1 VWNFSTRLITG
12 RIEIMEDRTLV
23 GIDIGTTKICTL
35 VAKVE
40 EDNELRIIGVGIEP
54 SRGMKRGVMVDLES
68 ATIAIARSVEK
79 AQRSSGYEI
88 RSAWVSLAGSHVSS
102 INSKGT
108 AGVSGGIIRQA
119 EVNRAL
125 EAAQSVAIP
134 HNREVIHVIQRGF
147 NVDGQ
152 NGISQP
158 LGMHG
163 YRLEVEAHIITA
175 AETTVENIRKATE
188 AAGVQVQQFVLN
200 PLASGEVVLTET
212 ERSLGVMV
220 CDIGGGT
227 TDLAIY
233 INGDVWHTMVLSIG
247 GSLITSDIAHG
258 LRLPLNQAEEVKKK
272 YGHALKNEVTEDDLF
287 SIRSFGQDN
296 PMQMNRRD
304 LAFIIEARVEEIFR
318 FVLQEIKRS
327 GYDGLLPAG
336 VVLTGGSSLLPGIR
350 KLGAEVLGLPV
361 RVAQPENL
369 VGLVDQLYSP
379 AFSTSVGLLNWA
391 LLMDNAIQ
399 PGRTKVPPVP
409 EDLWE
414 KVKDFARRLLP

>member
-1 VWNFSTRLITG
+1 MT
-12 RIEIMEDRTLV
+12 MEDQTIV

-35 VAKVE
+35 VARVE
-40 EDNELRIIGVGIEP
+40 EDRQLRIMGVGIEP
-54 SRGMKRGVMVDLES
+54 SRGMKRGVMVDLEN

-108 AGVSGGIIRQA
+108 AGVTGGIVRQSD
-119 EVNRAL
+119 VNRAL

-147 NVDGQ
+147 TVDGQ
-152 NGISQP
+152 DGISQP
-158 LGMHG
+158 VGMHG
-163 YRLEVEAHIITA
+163 YRLDVEAHIITA
-175 AETTVENIRKATE
+175 AETTVENIRKAAE

-212 ERSLGVMV
+212 ERQLGVMI

-233 INGDVWHTMVLSIG
+233 IDSDVWHTMVLSVG

-258 LRLPLNQAEEVKKK
+258 LRLSLIQAEEVKKK
-272 YGHALKNEVTEDDLF
+272 YGHAIREEIGSEELF
-287 SIRSFGQDN
+287 SVRSFGSDN
-296 PMQMNRRD
+296 PIQISRRD
-304 LAFIIEARVEEIFR
+304 LSYIIEARVEEIFR

-336 VVLTGGSSLLPGIR
+336 VVLTGGTSLLPGIR
-350 KLGAEVLGLPV
+350 RLASEVLGLPV

-369 VGLVDQLYSP
+369 LGLVDQLYSP
-379 AFSTSVGLLNWA
+379 AYSTSVGLLHWA
-391 LLMDNAIQ
+391 LLMDDSLT
-399 PGRTKVPPVP
+399 PRVVKTPPVP
-409 EDLWE
+409 NDWWD
-414 KVKDFARRLLP
+414 KVKDFANRLLP

>member
-1 VWNFSTRLITG
+1 MDEHTI
-12 RIEIMEDRTLV
+12 V
-23 GIDIGTTKICTL
+23 GIDIGTTKVCTL
-35 VAKVE
+35 VARVE
-40 EDNELRIIGVGIEP
+40 EDNQIRIMGVGIEP
-54 SRGMKRGVMVDLES
+54 SRGMKRGVMVDLEH
-68 ATIAIARSVEK
+68 ATTAIARSVEK

-108 AGVSGGIIRQA
+108 AGVTGGVVRQSD
-119 EVNRAL
+119 VNRAL

-152 NGISQP
+152 DGISQP
-158 LGMHG
+158 VGMHG
-163 YRLEVEAHIITA
+163 YRLDVEAHIITA
-175 AETTVENIRKATE
+175 AETTVENIRKAAD
-188 AAGVQVQQFVLN
+188 AAGVQVLQFVLN

-212 ERSLGVMV
+212 ERQLGVMV

-233 INGDVWHTMVLSIG
+233 INSDVWHTMVLSVG
-247 GSLITSDIAHG
+247 GSLVTSDIAHG
-258 LRLPLNQAEEVKKK
+258 LRLSLTQAEEVKKK
-272 YGHALKNEVTEDDLF
+272 HGHVLKEEIGSEELF
-287 SIRSFGQDN
+287 SVRSFGADN
-296 PMQMNRRD
+296 PVQMSRKD
-304 LAFIIEARVEEIFR
+304 LAYIIEARMEEIFR

-350 KLGAEVLGLPV
+350 KLAADVLGLPV
-361 RVAQPENL
+361 RVAAPENL

-379 AFSTSVGLLNWA
+379 AYSTSVGLLHWA
-391 LLMDNAIQ
+391 LLMDDALIQ
-399 PGRTKVPPVP
+399 KVIKTPPTP
-409 EDLWE
+409 SDLLG
-414 KVKDFARRLLP
+414 KLRDLGKRLLP

>member
-1 VWNFSTRLITG
+1 MDEQTI
-12 RIEIMEDRTLV
+12 V

-35 VAKVE
+35 VARVE
-40 EDNELRIIGVGIEP
+40 DDRQLRIMGVGIEP
-54 SRGMKRGVMVDLES
+54 SRGLKRGVMVDLEN
-68 ATIAIARSVEK
+68 ATIAIARAVEK

-108 AGVSGGIIRQA
+108 AGVNGGIVRQA
-119 EVNRAL
+119 DVNRAL

-147 NVDGQ
+147 TVDGQ
-152 NGISQP
+152 DGISQP
-158 LGMHG
+158 VGMHG
-163 YRLEVEAHIITA
+163 YRLDVEAHIITA
-175 AETTVENIRKATE
+175 AETTVENIRKATDS
-188 AAGVQVQQFVLN
+188 AGVQVLQFVLN

-212 ERSLGVMV
+212 ERQLGVMV

-233 INGDVWHTMVLSIG
+233 INSDVWHTMVLSVG

-258 LRLPLNQAEEVKKK
+258 LRLSLTQAEEVKKR
-272 YGHALKNEVTEDDLF
+272 YGHAIKDEVGSEELF
-287 SIRSFGQDN
+287 SVRSFGSDN
-296 PMQMNRRD
+296 PVQMNRKD

-336 VVLTGGSSLLPGIR
+336 VVLTGGTSLLPGIR
-350 KLGAEVLGLPV
+350 HLAADVLGLPV
-361 RVAQPENL
+361 RIAQPENL
-369 VGLVDQLYSP
+369 LGLVDQLYSP
-379 AFSTSVGLLNWA
+379 AYSTSVGLLHWA
-391 LLMDNAIQ
+391 LLMEAATT
-399 PGRTKVPPVP
+399 PKATKTPPLP
-409 EDLWE
+409 LDLWDRI
-414 KVKDFARRLLP
+414 KDLAKRLIP

>member
-1 VWNFSTRLITG
+1 
-12 RIEIMEDRTLV
+12 MEDRTIV
-23 GIDIGTTKICTL
+23 GIDIGTTKVCTL
-35 VAKVE
+35 VARVE
-40 EDNELRIIGVGIEP
+40 DDDTLRIMGVGIEP
-54 SRGMKRGVMVDLES
+54 SRGMKRGVMINLED
-68 ATIAIARSVEK
+68 ATKAIARSVEK

-108 AGVSGGIIRQA
+108 AGVNGGIVRETDIH
-119 EVNRAL
+119 RAM

-147 NVDGQ
+147 TIDEQ

-158 LGMHG
+158 VGMHG

-175 AETTVENIRKATE
+175 AETTVENIRQATE
-188 AAGVQVQQFVLN
+188 AAGVQVLQFVLN

-212 ERSLGVMV
+212 ERQLGVLV

-233 INGDVWHTMVLSIG
+233 INSDVWHTMVISVG

-258 LRLPLNQAEEVKKK
+258 LHLSLNQAEEVKKK
-272 YGHALKNEVTEDDLF
+272 YGHALSSDVGAEELF
-287 SIRSFGQDN
+287 SVRAFGEDN
-296 PMQMNRRD
+296 PVQMNRRD
-304 LAFIIEARVEEIFR
+304 LAYIVEARVEEIFR

-327 GYDGLLPAG
+327 GYDGLMPAG
-336 VVLTGGSSLLPGIR
+336 IVLTGGSSLLPGIR

-361 RVAQPENL
+361 RVAKPENL
-369 VGLVDQLYSP
+369 YGLVDQLYSP
-379 AFSTSVGLLNWA
+379 AYSTSVGLLHWA
-391 LLMDNAIQ
+391 LLMEEAVE
-399 PGRTKVPPVP
+399 PKSTKAPPLP
-409 EDLWE
+409 NDLWE
-414 KVKDFARRLLP
+414 KFRDFAKRLLP

>member
-1 VWNFSTRLITG
+1 
-12 RIEIMEDRTLV
+12 MEDQTIV

-35 VAKVE
+35 VARVE
-40 EDNELRIIGVGIEP
+40 EDGQLRIMGVGIEP
-54 SRGMKRGVMVDLES
+54 SRGMKRGVMVDLEN

-102 INSKGT
+102 INSRGT
-108 AGVSGGIIRQA
+108 AGVTGGIVRQSD
-119 EVNRAL
+119 VNRAL

-152 NGISQP
+152 DGISQP
-158 LGMHG
+158 VGMHG
-163 YRLEVEAHIITA
+163 YRLDVEAHIITA

-200 PLASGEVVLTET
+200 PLASGEVILTET
-212 ERSLGVMV
+212 ERQLGVMV

-233 INGDVWHTMVLSIG
+233 INGDVWHTMVLSVG

-258 LRLPLNQAEEVKKK
+258 LRLSLIQAEEVKKK
-272 YGHALKNEVTEDDLF
+272 YGHAIRDQVGSEELF
-287 SIRSFGQDN
+287 SVRSFGSDN
-296 PMQMNRRD
+296 PIQMNRKD
-304 LAFIIEARVEEIFR
+304 LAFIIEARAEEIFR
-318 FVLQEIKRS
+318 FVLQEVKRS

-350 KLGAEVLGLPV
+350 TLASDVLGLPV
-361 RVAQPENL
+361 RIAQPENL
-369 VGLVDQLYSP
+369 LGLVDQLYSP
-379 AFSTSVGLLNWA
+379 AYSTSVGLLHWA
-391 LLMDNAIQ
+391 LLVDEALT
-399 PGRTKVPPVP
+399 PKVVKTPPIP
-409 EDLWE
+409 NDLWDRI
-414 KVKDFARRLLP
+414 KDFANRLLP